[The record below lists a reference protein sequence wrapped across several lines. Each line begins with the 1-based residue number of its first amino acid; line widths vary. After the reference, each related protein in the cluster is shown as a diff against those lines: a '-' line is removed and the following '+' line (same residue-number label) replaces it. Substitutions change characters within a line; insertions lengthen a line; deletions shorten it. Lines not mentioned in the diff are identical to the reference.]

1 MLSIE
6 HVTKLL
12 DDTTISAEEAERIRD
27 ACRAMVEIIYQK
39 WELDRRHSPTNPRP
53 TDKSLK

>member
-27 ACRAMVEIIYQK
+27 ACRAMVEIIYEK
-39 WELDRRHSPTNPRP
+39 WEEDHRHLSTDPKP

>member
-12 DDTTISAEEAERIRD
+12 DDTTLSAEEAERIRD
-27 ACRAMVEIIYQK
+27 ACRAMAEIIYEK
-39 WELDRRHSPTNPRP
+39 WEHDRRHPSADQKPP
-53 TDKSLK
+53 DKPLK